1 MKKIIS
7 LVLAVFLCISLCAC
21 GSLSGKNN
29 PSDEKD
35 APSNTLMLSVI
46 NEVREY
52 AKFELFKIET
62 AKKISAS
69 FADTIYFENKNNG
82 ETYVDVVLDWTNIST
97 ETVNSSDALV
107 LTAVGA
113 GGAKYTANLYAVETN
128 NASYLSQYEGILPL
142 STVRLHCALSVP
154 ENETALTLTLKVNG
168 ERYSY
173 AYTMG
178 DLVRDA
184 KPLNPGDTVKAQDI
198 AAIQFVGLE
207 YTDDVLPSDTSS
219 AYRHYTIDNPS
230 NIYLVAKFDLTNYA
244 SSEKDADSFFGIKAM
259 YMNQYT
265 YTGFIVVENENG
277 RGFSAYED
285 ILPLS
290 TRHFY
295 CLIEVPKAVMD
306 YDMSLTLAF
315 NGEEYVYTVTP

>member
-7 LVLAVFLCISLCAC
+7 FLLFLSLCFDLCAC
-21 GSLSGKNN
+21 GVPSEKNKT
-29 PSDEKD
+29 SDEKE
-35 APSNTLMLSVI
+35 APSNSLMLSVV
-46 NEVREY
+46 NEVSEY

-69 FADTIYFENKNNG
+69 IADRIYFENKNDG
-82 ETYVDVVLDWTNIST
+82 EIYVDVVLDWTNISA

-113 GGAKYTANLYAVETN
+113 GGAKYTADLYAVETN
-128 NASYLSQYEGILPL
+128 NASYLSQYEAILPL

-154 ENETALTLTLKVNG
+154 ETETALTLTLKVNG
-168 ERYSY
+168 ERYSC

-178 DLVRDA
+178 TLVRDA
-184 KPLNPGDTVKAQDI
+184 KSLNPGDTVKVQDL
-198 AAIQFVGLE
+198 AALKFIGIE
-207 YTDDVLPSDTSS
+207 YTDDVLPSDTSRS
-219 AYRHYTIDNPS
+219 YRHYEIENPS
-230 NIYLVAKFDLTNYA
+230 NTYLVVKFDLTNYA
-244 SSEKDADSFFGIKAM
+244 SAAKRCESFFGLKAT
-259 YMNQYT
+259 YLDKYT
-265 YTGFIVVENENG
+265 YTGFVVVEDEDG

-285 ILPLS
+285 VLPLS

-295 CLIEVPKAVMD
+295 CLIEVPKTVMD

-315 NGEEYVYTVTP
+315 AGEEYVYTKAP